1 MIVLIMP
8 ANNADQ
14 RHVKMAINLVEQ
26 HGHQVVRWYNGIT
39 DSSFDTAIIISG
51 DHNKDVIYQLWKRY
65 EDDRM
70 LRALNDADDDVYLGK
85 GLYSFIE
92 NTKNS
97 VHLMLYPDL
106 DTSDFEEQY
115 LKNEDR
121 YGPAF
126 ITFDHS
132 DLEEYDEDDYK
143 LKYGLINLSIIS
155 DETARMYHTLSQHL
169 GFQVEG
175 NHKIQNKN
183 VIVSIDEELIPVS
196 EVNLLLLR
204 RCR

>member
-8 ANNADQ
+8 ANNADE

-26 HGHQVVRWYNGIT
+26 HGHEVVRWYNGIN
-39 DSSFDTAIIISG
+39 DNSFDTAIIIPG

-65 EDDRM
+65 EDDRN
-70 LRALNDADDDVYLGK
+70 LKELSNTQFDVYLGK

-92 NTKNS
+92 ETEKP
-97 VHLMLYPDL
+97 VHLMLYPDF
-106 DTSDFEEQY
+106 DETDFEEDY
-115 LKNEDR
+115 LKNKDR

-126 ITFDHS
+126 ITFDAS
-132 DLEEYDEDDYK
+132 DIEQEDEDDYK
-143 LKYGLINLSIIS
+143 LRYGYINLSVIS

-175 NHKIQNKN
+175 NHDIQHEN
-183 VIVSIDEELIPVS
+183 VTVSVDEEVIPVS
-196 EVNLLLLR
+196 EINLLLLR